1 MRSPLVAAIAIALCA
16 ACSSE
21 SGDGDERGDGDQ
33 GSISLSASASATD
46 GDPTATSGG
55 GTDSASA
62 DDASTMT
69 GGSEADAEVTEVRLE
84 PADLAIEVISGQP
97 VMPVQFTAIATYAD
111 GTEGELEGSWSIDDL
126 DVGGIDG
133 NSGEFLP
140 SGLFGGLAEISFNG
154 DVDATTSLTVKLVI
168 VDDPEMVGDPVKDAF
183 DGAVTPDPSLVWSYP
198 YDGTVFPRGLGSPE
212 LQWDGGGANDIY
224 RIRVDAPTFSFT
236 TWRTVPPPSR
246 YTLPTLPK
254 VVWDKLTGSVAPGD
268 VTVSVQRYDGVQ
280 AYLAA
285 QQSWTIADADLIG
298 VIYYWEVNQGNVVR
312 LRPGVDAAPEAF
324 IQKPEG
330 VQCVACHSV
339 SADGSRL
346 VAGFHG
352 GESPWGT
359 FNAADGAS
367 LYSSGMSSGFEAI
380 SPDGS
385 HVLWGQNSTGAGAN
399 PYLALSTFDSAA
411 ELAQMLLPP
420 GSYPVFPAW
429 SPDGTRIAYG
439 ARTDGNWLDFTQS
452 TVWVSDVDTVTP
464 GFANPIQIAVGG
476 PGRTAAVY
484 PSWSPDSLW
493 IAHGRASQA
502 RTRGAQGE
510 LWLSAADGSSE
521 TMLARGCGV
530 GTLAGDQSSACY
542 EPTFM
547 PEERGGYFWLV
558 FVSER
563 MYGNQLTDQAVD
575 TRRKQ
580 LWVTAIDA
588 EPGAGTDP
596 SHPAF
601 WLPGQEL
608 NNQNMRGAW
617 SLEPPDVQG

>member
-1 MRSPLVAAIAIALCA
+1 MRIPLVAAIALAFA
-16 ACSSE
+16 TACSSD
-21 SGDGDERGDGDQ
+21 SNGDERGSSADG
-33 GSISLSASASATD
+33 SLSLTAASATD
-46 GDPTATSGG
+46 ADSTPTSGAATEAGTDDPSADNTG
-55 GTDSASA
+55 GTAND
-62 DDASTMT
+62 
-69 GGSEADAEVTEVRLE
+69 GEITEVRLE
-84 PADLAIEVISGQP
+84 PANPIVEVIDGQP
-97 VMPVQFTAIATYAD
+97 AMPVQFTAIATYTD
-111 GTEGELEGSWSIDDL
+111 GSEAQIEGSWAIDDL

-140 SGLFGGLAEISFNG
+140 SGLYGGLAEVSFDAG
-154 DVDATTSLTVKLVI
+154 IEATTSLTVKLI
-168 VDDPEMVGDPVKDAF
+168 MTDDPEMVGDPVKDAF
-183 DGAVTPDPSLVWSYP
+183 DGAVVPDPTLAWSYP
-198 YDGTVFPRGLGSPE
+198 YDGTVFPRGLGSPQ
-212 LQWDGGGANDIY
+212 LQWDGGGAADIY
-224 RIRVDAPTFSFT
+224 RIRVEAPTFEFT
-236 TWRTVPPPSR
+236 TWRTVAPPSR

-254 VVWDKLTGSVAPGD
+254 IVWDKLTGSVAPGD
-268 VTVSVQRYDGVQ
+268 VTVSLQRYDGVQ

-285 QQSWTIADADLIG
+285 TQNWTIADADLIG
-298 VIYYWEVNQGNVVR
+298 IIYYWEVNQGNVVR

-380 SPDGS
+380 SPDGA
-385 HVLWGQNSTGAGAN
+385 HVLWGQNSVGAGAN
-399 PYLALSTFDSAA
+399 PYMALSTFDNVA
-411 ELAQMLLPP
+411 ELAQLLMPP
-420 GSYPVFPAW
+420 GTYPVFPAW

-452 TVWVSDVDTVTP
+452 TVWVTEVDTVTP
-464 GFANPIQIAVGG
+464 GFANQMQIAAGG
-476 PGRTAAVY
+476 PGRTATVY

-521 TMLARGCGV
+521 MMLARGCGV
-530 GTLAGDQSSACY
+530 GSLAADQSSACY

-588 EPGAGTDP
+588 DPAAGTDP
-596 SHPAF
+596 SHPGF

-608 NNQNMRGAW
+608 NNHNMRGAW
-617 SLEPPDVQG
+617 TLEPPDVQG